1 VNQYTPLRRHS
12 QVDDIPDKYRYFMH
26 IRIVLRMLSYIL
38 IIISGCMLVPAF
50 VALANGEYRSL
61 NAIIVSIAFAAVTFF
76 IIRYLSKDIDADNL
90 STRDG
95 FLFVTLSWIIASLLG
110 ALPFYISGAIPSFAD
125 AYFET
130 MSGFSTTGAT
140 ILTEVELLPRSLL
153 FWRSLTHWLGGMGI
167 VVLTV
172 AILPAL
178 GIGGLQLINAE
189 SPGPTVDKLT
199 PRIAE
204 TAKLLWYIYLGLTVA
219 QVLLLLAGGMDLFDS
234 LTHTFGT
241 VATGGY
247 STKNASVAHFNS
259 AYIDAVITIFMV
271 LAGINFSLHFW
282 LLKGKFGNLLK
293 DSELKSY
300 LVIFFASTIIIT
312 WNLSAGKYS
321 SIWES
326 LRYAS
331 FQVASIMT
339 TTGFATADYE
349 KWPFISQAILFILM
363 FVGGCSGS
371 TGGGIKV
378 LRLVTL
384 LKQAFNEMKY
394 LVHPRG
400 VFTLRINGRPV
411 KKDIVYAISGFFFL
425 YLLMLLITTL
435 AAASSGADVETSFTA
450 SLATLGNIGPGFGKV
465 GPADNFSFF
474 PAYVKW
480 WFSFAMLAGRLELYT
495 VLILFTAAFWRK

>member
-1 VNQYTPLRRHS
+1 
-12 QVDDIPDKYRYFMH
+12 MH
-26 IRIVLRMLSYIL
+26 FRIVLRMISYIL
-38 IIISGCMLVPAF
+38 MIISGCMIVPAIIAA
-50 VALANGEYRSL
+50 VNHEYNVLVSFTS
-61 NAIIVSIAFAAVTFF
+61 AIGASIVVFIIV
-76 IIRYLSKDIDADNL
+76 RYFSGGIDKENL

-95 FLFVTLSWIIASLLG
+95 FLFVTLSWVMASLLG
-110 ALPFYISGAIPSFAD
+110 ALPFYLSGAIPSFAD

-130 MSGFSTTGAT
+130 MSGFTTTGAS
-140 ILTEVELLPRSLL
+140 ILTEIELLPRSLL

-199 PRIAE
+199 PRISE
-204 TAKLLWYIYLGLTVA
+204 TAKILWLIYLGLTVA
-219 QVLLLLAGGMDLFDS
+219 ETLLLLMGGMNLFDS

-247 STKNASVAHFNS
+247 STKNTGVAYFNS
-259 AYIDAVITIFMV
+259 AYFDAVITVFMI

-282 LLKGKFGNLLK
+282 LITGKIKTLLR
-293 DSELKSY
+293 DSELKGY
-300 LVIFFASTIIIT
+300 LGIIIISVIIIT
-312 WNLSAGKYS
+312 WDVFGKNYS

-326 LRYAS
+326 LRFAS
-331 FQVASIMT
+331 FQVASIIT

-349 KWPFISQAILFILM
+349 KWPFMSQAILFILM

-378 LRLVTL
+378 LRLITL
-384 LKQAFNEMKY
+384 LKQGFNEMKY
-394 LVHPRG
+394 LIHPRG
-400 VFTLRINGRPV
+400 VFTLRINRRPV

-425 YLLMLLITTL
+425 YILMLLITTFV
-435 AAASSGADVETSFTA
+435 AASSGADVETSFTSA
-450 SLATLGNIGPGFGKV
+450 LATLGNIGPGFGKV
-465 GPADNFSFF
+465 GPTENFGFF
-474 PAYVKW
+474 PSYVKW
-480 WFSFAMLAGRLELYT
+480 WFSFAMLTGRLELYT
-495 VLILFTAAFWRK
+495 VLILFTSAFWRK

>member
-1 VNQYTPLRRHS
+1 
-12 QVDDIPDKYRYFMH
+12 
-26 IRIVLRMLSYIL
+26 MLSYIL
-38 IIISGCMLVPAF
+38 LIISGCMILPAAIA
-50 VALANGEYRSL
+50 VMHGEK
-61 NAIIVSIAFAAVTFF
+61 NEFFAILISIGIAVVIFL
-76 IIRYLSKDIDADNL
+76 IIKYFSGKSNSDNL

-95 FLFVTLSWIIASLLG
+95 FLFVTLSWITASMIG
-110 ALPFYISGAIPSFAD
+110 ALPYYISGTIPSFTD

-130 MSGFSTTGAT
+130 ISGFSTTGAT
-140 ILTEVELLPRSLL
+140 ILTQIEILPRSLL

-204 TAKLLWYIYLGLTVA
+204 TAKILWFIYLGLTVLETI
-219 QVLLLLAGGMDLFDS
+219 LLMFGGMDLYDS

-247 STKNASVAHFNS
+247 STKNTSVAYYNS
-259 AYIDAVITIFMV
+259 AYIDGVITLFMV

-282 LLKGKFGNLLK
+282 LLRGKFENLLK
-293 DSELKSY
+293 DSELKGY
-300 LVIFFASTIIIT
+300 LAIFSVSTLIIT
-312 WNLSAGKYS
+312 WNVFGTSYN
-321 SIWES
+321 SIGES
-326 LRYAS
+326 FRFAS
-331 FQVASIMT
+331 FQVATILT

-349 KWPFISQAILFILM
+349 TWPFLSQSVLFILM

-378 LRLVTL
+378 LRLITL
-384 LKQAFNEMKY
+384 LKQGFNEMKY
-394 LVHPRG
+394 LIHPRG
-400 VFTLRINGRPV
+400 VFTLRINRSPV

-425 YLLMLLITTL
+425 YMLMLLITTFI
-435 AAASSGADVETSFTA
+435 AASSGVDVETSFTSA
-450 SLATLGNIGPGFGKV
+450 LATLGNIGPGFGKV
-465 GPADNFSFF
+465 GPTENYAFF

-495 VLILFTAAFWRK
+495 VLILFTTVFWKK

>member
-1 VNQYTPLRRHS
+1 MNYGTVVRT
-12 QVDDIPDKYRYFMH
+12 
-26 IRIVLRMLSYIL
+26 LSFIL
-38 IIISGCMLVPAF
+38 LIISGFMVIPA
-50 VALANGEYRSL
+50 VIA
-61 NAIIVSIAFAAVTFF
+61 AINNEMEVLFAVIASIAFTIFIFF
-76 IIRYLSKDIDADNL
+76 IVKAVFGKNDRENF

-95 FLFVTLSWIIASLLG
+95 FLFVTLSWITASFVA
-110 ALPFYISGAIPSFAD
+110 ALPFYLSGAIPSFTD

-130 MSGFSTTGAT
+130 MSGFTTTGAS
-140 ILTEVELLPRSLL
+140 ILTEIEALPASLL

-189 SPGPTVDKLT
+189 APGPTVDKLT

-204 TAKLLWYIYLGLTVA
+204 TAKLLWLIYLGLTVA
-219 QVLLLLAGGMDLFDS
+219 ETILLLFGGMSLFDS
-234 LTHTFGT
+234 LTHSFGT

-247 STKNASVAHFNS
+247 STKNNSVAFFNS
-259 AYIDAVITIFMV
+259 AYIDAVITVFMV

-282 LLKGKFGNLLK
+282 LLTGKFKNLIR
-293 DSELKSY
+293 DSELKGY
-300 LVIFFASTIIIT
+300 LAIFSVSTLIIT
-312 WNLSAGKYS
+312 WDTFGKSYS
-321 SIWES
+321 SVLES

-331 FQVASIMT
+331 FHVATILT

-349 KWPFISQAILFILM
+349 KWPFMSQAILFILM
-363 FVGGCSGS
+363 FVGGCSAS

-378 LRLVTL
+378 LRIITL
-384 LKQAFNEMKY
+384 LKQGVNEMKY
-394 LVHPRG
+394 LIHPRG

-425 YLLMLLITTL
+425 YILMLLITTL
-435 AAASSGADVETSFTA
+435 VAASSGADIETSFTSA
-450 SLATLGNIGPGFGKV
+450 LATLGNIGPGFGKI
-465 GPADNFSFF
+465 GPTENFAFF
-474 PAYVKW
+474 PSYVKW

-495 VLILFTAAFWRK
+495 VLILFTPAFWKR